1 MYNNDID
8 FEDNIFSESTENK
21 NKRSEKDINKQI
33 FILKI
38 KSFLLKI
45 KHFPALLKD
54 FLKYTLV
61 GLLKLWGIVLFLIII
76 AFLYFTDSYSS
87 IYYKVHITIEKSKVD
102 RIESSIAKQQ
112 LELKEAQENLSCYK
126 NQFTRIAN
134 SQEVLIWYCK

>member
-1 MYNNDID
+1 MYDNHLD
-8 FEDNIFSESTENK
+8 FDEEVLSESTQK
-21 NKRSEKDINKQI
+21 KSERDINKKI

-38 KSFLLKI
+38 KSLLLRL
-45 KHFPALLKD
+45 KHFPTLLKD

-61 GLLKLWGIVLFLIII
+61 GLIKLWGIVLFLIII
-76 AFLYFTDSYSS
+76 AFLYLTDSYSS

-102 RIESSIAKQQ
+102 RIEASIARQQ

-134 SQEVLIWYCK
+134 SQEVIIWYCK